1 MNKVFSVIFSILL
14 LAISCEAFA
23 YTVCDAR
30 GVLFE
35 FEKTPRCATVV
46 PAVSQN
52 IFALGAEENLI
63 ANSRFCNIPK
73 EAKLKIKIGGFID
86 PDYEKILEIKP
97 DVVILPT
104 TKESRIE
111 KRLEK
116 LGIKSF
122 VLHSEGIKY
131 ISADIRMLGKLL
143 QKEALA
149 NKIADE
155 FDSIISTKFD
165 AGKNR
170 RAIFMFGKMAGGK
183 GSFAGDILS
192 ACGLKNCAEKIG
204 VPWAEVSKEFVLTA
218 LPEVIFV
225 EVANDSARIQAE
237 KFYKTDPIWRTTPAV
252 KNNAIYFIPRNLVI
266 VPSVRVV
273 EAVKLMRSYL
283 SKNK

>member
-23 YTVCDAR
+23 YSVCDAR

-52 IFALGAEENLI
+52 IFALGAEENLV

-170 RAIFMFGKMAGGK
+170 RAIFMFGKMASGK

-192 ACGLKNCAEKIG
+192 ACGLKNCAS
-204 VPWAEVSKEFVLTA
+204 VSNSVWPLLSKEFIITSA
-218 LPEVIFV
+218 PEILFV
-225 EVANDSARIQAE
+225 AIAPNDSQEELLA
-237 KFYKTDPIWRTTPAV
+237 KYKKDSAWAATPAV
-252 KNNAIYFIPRNLVI
+252 KNNRVYFIPRDLIEIPTPRILEVLDI
-266 VPSVRVV
+266 IQS
-273 EAVKLMRSYL
+273 KLD
-283 SKNK
+283 